1 MSKAYLYAGSNN
13 NGRMENKV
21 NITKS
26 QSEKYKIG
34 DKIIELYK
42 NERNDWYANQIM
54 VIIGTPKKS
63 NINIPGDKGKAHDYE
78 VSVRTL
84 IESKKEFVKYHKKIH
99 PDIFVTSTYKT
110 KTKSLKTIYK
120 EYNLKSDL
128 NLLVLDL
135 QGVELLALTG
145 LGDLINDFNY
155 IYTEINE
162 EEIYEDCCKLND
174 IDSYL
179 TKYGF
184 EKKYLMVLNGYGN
197 AFYIKR

>member
-99 PDIFVTSTYKT
+99 APTLKGWHVFINGDYALNQMKDSTT
-110 KTKSLKTIYK
+110 DTL
-120 EYNLKSDL
+120 L
-128 NLLVLDL
+128 NRVADSMIKNMI
-135 QGVELLALTG
+135 
-145 LGDLINDFNY
+145 INAY
-155 IYTEINE
+155 
-162 EEIYEDCCKLND
+162 
-174 IDSYL
+174 
-179 TKYGF
+179 
-184 EKKYLMVLNGYGN
+184 
-197 AFYIKR
+197 